1 MDIVNVWLPD
11 ASSVSSSIEITKKAS
26 ASLKCR
32 PMIVLLAEVEEEFD
46 VLTDTVVSVDAL
58 EFDMLEVS
66 DAEELL
72 DPVELASVGSLDG
85 GVGSDDEEFEAKDE
99 YLRQKLWNWLKS
111 PELLELELK
120 LKELKLGT
128 VWT

>member
-1 MDIVNVWLPD
+1 M
-11 ASSVSSSIEITKKAS
+11 S
-26 ASLKCR
+26 
-32 PMIVLLAEVEEEFD
+32 
-46 VLTDTVVSVDAL
+46 TVVSVDAL

-66 DAEELL
+66 DVEELL

-85 GVGSDDEEFEAKDE
+85 GVGSNDEEFESKYE
-99 YLRQKLWNWLKS
+99 YLRQKLWNWSKS